1 MQRGNAPVETT
12 FIAANAALP
21 LDCLI
26 ITLWE
31 KLQVVENA
39 PMQSLARKDFLGQKH
54 RRRRKNTKMGGGNQ
68 WILSGANFLSKETL
82 TFQYAYIQHENLS
95 MTIQL
100 RGKPIATLLT

>member
-54 RRRRKNTKMGGGNQ
+54 WRRRKNTKMGGGEPMDLIWGQ
-68 WILSGANFLSKETL
+68 FS
-82 TFQYAYIQHENLS
+82 
-95 MTIQL
+95 
-100 RGKPIATLLT
+100 